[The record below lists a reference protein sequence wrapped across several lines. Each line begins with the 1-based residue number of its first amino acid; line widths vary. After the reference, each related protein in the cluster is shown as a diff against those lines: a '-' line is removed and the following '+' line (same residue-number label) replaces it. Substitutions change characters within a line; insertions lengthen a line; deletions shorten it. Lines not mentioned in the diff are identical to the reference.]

1 MSEEKKQTNPG
12 IKTTEFWFS
21 TIAAVLGI
29 LFASG
34 AIAEGSSL
42 DKIMGM
48 AATVMA
54 GLGYTVSRGLA
65 KKGS

>member
-1 MSEEKKQTNPG
+1 MSEEKKQTKPG

-65 KKGS
+65 KTGS

>member
-1 MSEEKKQTNPG
+1 M
-12 IKTTEFWFS
+12 FS
-21 TIAAVLGI
+21 KIAAVLGI

-34 AIAEGSSL
+34 AIGEGSSL